1 MRLELHYNKEWCV
14 STALRGIAPLIRI
27 ERTPAKAARR
37 VSPCGRTV
45 MLMKFVVDVFGGD
58 NSPSAIIKG
67 CVDAM
72 LLNDDFSLI
81 LCGDEQ
87 KIKDELSQYEF
98 DGSRIE
104 IVHAPDVISC
114 EEQPTVAIKRKK
126 ESSLVKALYITAEK
140 RADCFIS
147 AGSTG
152 AVLAGATL
160 IVKRIPGIK
169 RPALAPILPTL
180 KGPVML
186 IDCGANVDCKA
197 EYLEQFALMGSA
209 YMADVLAIKNPR
221 VGLINNGAEEG
232 KGNEL
237 TKEAYQLLKALPG
250 INFVGNCEG
259 REVMSGNYDVLVC
272 DGFVGNAVLKS
283 LEGTAEAILKM
294 IKSELMSRKRSKFGA
309 MFCRKSFRALKKKLD
324 YTEYGGAAMLGIN
337 GGIIK
342 AHGSSDARA
351 ICSAIEQAR
360 KLTLGRITERIASAI
375 EAIPKRED
383 EQA

>member
-1 MRLELHYNKEWCV
+1 MNYNREWFIRDQKG
-14 STALRGIAPLIRI
+14 LPRI
-27 ERTPAKAARR
+27 ERMLR
-37 VSPCGRTV
+37 GRGIP
-45 MLMKFVVDVFGGD
+45 MRFVIDVFGGD
-58 NSPSAIIKG
+58 NSPTAVIEG
-67 CVDAM
+67 CMDAM
-72 LLNDDFSLI
+72 RLNDDFSLI
-81 LCGDEQ
+81 LCGDEAR
-87 KIKDELSQYEF
+87 IREELSSHEY
-98 DGSRIE
+98 DASRIE

-126 ESSLVKALYITAEK
+126 ESSLVKALQIAAEK
-140 RADCFIS
+140 KADCFIS

-186 IDCGANVDCKA
+186 IDCGANVDCKP

-209 YMADVLAIKNPR
+209 YMSDVLGIENPR
-221 VGLINNGAEEG
+221 VALINNGAEEG

-237 TKEAYQLLKALPG
+237 TKAAYQLLKELPG

-259 REVMSGNYDVLVC
+259 RDVMSGDFDVLVC
-272 DGFVGNAVLKS
+272 DGFVGNTVLKS
-283 LEGTAEAILKM
+283 LEGTAEALLKM
-294 IKSELMSRKRSKFGA
+294 LKGELMSRKRSKFGA
-309 MFCRKSFRALKKKLD
+309 LFCRNAFRTLKKKLD
-324 YTEYGGAAMLGIN
+324 YTEYGGAPMLGIN

-351 ICSAIEQAR
+351 ICSAIGQAR
-360 KLTLGRITERIASAI
+360 MLTLGRITERIAAAV
-375 EAIPKRED
+375 EAMPKREED
-383 EQA
+383 A

>member
-1 MRLELHYNKEWCV
+1 
-14 STALRGIAPLIRI
+14 
-27 ERTPAKAARR
+27 
-37 VSPCGRTV
+37 
-45 MLMKFVVDVFGGD
+45 MKFVIDAFGGD
-58 NSPSAIIKG
+58 NSPSAVIEG

-72 LLNDDFSLI
+72 RLYDDFSLI

-87 KIKDELSQYEF
+87 RIKLELSQHEY
-98 DGSRIE
+98 DASRIE
-104 IVHAPDVISC
+104 IVHAPDIISC

-126 ESSLVKALYITAEK
+126 ESSLVKALQLSAAKE
-140 RADCFIS
+140 ADCFIS

-186 IDCGANVDCKA
+186 IDCGANVDCKS

-209 YMADVLAIKNPR
+209 YMKDVVGIESPR

-237 TKEAYQLLKALPG
+237 TKETYQLLKVLPG
-250 INFVGNCEG
+250 INFVGNCEA
-259 REVMSGNYDVLVC
+259 REIMSGDFDVLVC
-272 DGFVGNAVLKS
+272 DGFVGNTVLKS
-283 LEGTAEAILKM
+283 LEGTAEALLKM
-294 IKSELMSRKRSKFGA
+294 LKGELMSQKRSKFGA
-309 MFCRKSFRALKKKLD
+309 LFCRNAFRTLKKKLD
-324 YTEYGGAAMLGIN
+324 YTEYGGAPMLGIN

-342 AHGSSDARA
+342 AHGSSDAHA
-351 ICSAIEQAR
+351 FCSAIGQAR
-360 KLTLGRITERIASAI
+360 KLVLGNITEHIAAAI
-375 EAIPKRED
+375 AAMPARD
-383 EQA
+383 GDC